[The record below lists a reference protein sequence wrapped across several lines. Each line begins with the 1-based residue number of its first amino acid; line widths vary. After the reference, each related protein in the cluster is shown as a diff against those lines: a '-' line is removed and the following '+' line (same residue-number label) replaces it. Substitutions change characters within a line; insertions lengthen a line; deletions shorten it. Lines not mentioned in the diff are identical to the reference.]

1 MKNLGII
8 TDLYAAPLF
17 QSLKEKPETV
27 KLITDS
33 ELQISKMLREEELD
47 AAFLSAITFARDH
60 DIYSIVPNVCIA
72 SEGNSNV
79 ICLYFKEGLKEIKTI
94 ATDLLNVSEMV
105 LARLVLTE
113 KYFVTPTFIPTKA
126 NIDEMLL
133 KADAALI
140 VGDYNLELLDHKNK
154 LDLVDEWS
162 DLTELPYVHGLWIS
176 QKEKLSQD
184 DIGILKASADYGS
197 THLSEIAS
205 HYPQRN
211 KEEFVESLSAFS
223 YKLDEKA
230 KNGLTEFIRM
240 AYFHEIIEDLP
251 DLDPDNDTTVELP
264 KN

>member
-17 QSLKEKPETV
+17 QSLKEKPETMN
-27 KLITDS
+27 LITDS
-33 ELQISKMLREEELD
+33 ELHISKLLLEEELD
-47 AAFLSAITFARDH
+47 AAFLSPITFARDH
-60 DIYSIVPNVCIA
+60 DIYSIVPDVCIA

-79 ICLYFKEGLKEIKTI
+79 VCLYFKERLKEVKTI

-105 LARLVLTE
+105 LAKLVLTE
-113 KYFVTPTFIPTKA
+113 KYSTTPTFIPTKA

-140 VGDYNLELLDHKNK
+140 VGDYNLELLEHKNK

-162 DLTELPYVHGLWIS
+162 DLTELPYIHGLWIS
-176 QKEKLSQD
+176 EKEKLSKEE
-184 DIGILKASADYGS
+184 INILKESAEYGS
-197 THLSEIAS
+197 AHLSEIAS
-205 HYPQRN
+205 HYPPRN
-211 KEEFVESLSAFS
+211 TEEVVEFLSAFS
-223 YKLDEKA
+223 YKLNEKA

-240 AYFHEIIEDLP
+240 AYYHEIIEDLP
-251 DLDPDNDTTVELP
+251 DLNAESDTTLDLA